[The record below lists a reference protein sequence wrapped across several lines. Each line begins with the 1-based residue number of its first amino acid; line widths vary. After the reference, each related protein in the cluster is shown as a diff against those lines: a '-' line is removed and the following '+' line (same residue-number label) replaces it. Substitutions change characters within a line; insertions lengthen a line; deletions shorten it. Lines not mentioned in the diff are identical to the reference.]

1 MDIKRLAV
9 LNLIQLVTT
18 RKRPKG
24 TTYIHVNLINQTKV
38 LLRRKMCTS
47 WFHFTKKKKKRNYLT
62 EGTGEQF
69 CDCIR
74 SHDHAGLLTAKIAFL
89 YNTYVPMNA

>member
-1 MDIKRLAV
+1 MKRLAV

-24 TTYIHVNLINQTKV
+24 TTYIHVNLINHYCVEKCV
-38 LLRRKMCTS
+38 LSGSILRKKTTT
-47 WFHFTKKKKKRNYLT
+47 TKKRTYFT
-62 EGTGEQF
+62 EGTGEIF

-74 SHDHAGLLTAKIAFL
+74 FLGLR
-89 YNTYVPMNA
+89 

>member
-1 MDIKRLAV
+1 MKRLAV

-47 WFHFTKKKKKRNYLT
+47 WFHFTKKKKQKRNYLT
-62 EGTGEQF
+62 EGTGELF
-69 CDCIR
+69 CDRQVQKSDRINSDR
-74 SHDHAGLLTAKIAFL
+74 LGPTRIE
-89 YNTYVPMNA
+89 

>member
-1 MDIKRLAV
+1 MKRLAV

-18 RKRPKG
+18 RKKPKG

-47 WFHFTKKKKKRNYLT
+47 WFHFTKKKNKK
-62 EGTGEQF
+62 E
-69 CDCIR
+69 I
-74 SHDHAGLLTAKIAFL
+74 I
-89 YNTYVPMNA
+89 

>member
-47 WFHFTKKKKKRNYLT
+47 WFHFTKKKKRNYLT

>member
-1 MDIKRLAV
+1 MKRLAV

-38 LLRRKMCTS
+38 LLRRKMYTS
-47 WFHFTKKKKKRNYLT
+47 WFHFAKKKNKKRNYLT
-62 EGTGEQF
+62 EGTGELF

-74 SHDHAGLLTAKIAFL
+74 SHDHAGHLTAQDSISPQS
-89 YNTYVPMNA
+89 YVPMNA